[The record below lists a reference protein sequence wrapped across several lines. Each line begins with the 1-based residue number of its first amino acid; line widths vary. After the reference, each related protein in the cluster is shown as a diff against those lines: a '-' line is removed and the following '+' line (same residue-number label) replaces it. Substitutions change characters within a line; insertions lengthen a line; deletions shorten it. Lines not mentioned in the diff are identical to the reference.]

1 MERIKKKLSE
11 NRGIWAIVIYAA
23 FYLPWFIWLEKRTL
37 TQYSVI
43 HMAVDDIIPFCEY
56 FIVFYYIWFL
66 YMIASIAYC
75 VFTDHE
81 TFYRSFFFIATG
93 MTLFLL
99 ISTIFPNGHH
109 LRPSGFARDNIF
121 TMLTAFIYRSDT
133 PTNIFPSIHVYNAIG
148 AHLAIVFN
156 KKLKNNR
163 AVKVISLFT
172 CIGIIL
178 STVFLKQ
185 HSMYDVLGAIVL
197 AVGMYPVCFRSE
209 YMDRLIAK
217 SKHKEA
223 ERLV

>member
-1 MERIKKKLSE
+1 MEKIIRKISE
-11 NRGIWAIVIYAA
+11 NRGIWLIAAYAA

-75 VFTDHE
+75 VFTDRE

-109 LRPSGFARDNIF
+109 LRPAGFPRDNIF
-121 TMLTAFIYRSDT
+121 TILTAFIYSSDT

-148 AHLAIVFN
+148 AHLAISFN
-156 KKLKNNR
+156 RKLKNNR
-163 AVKVISLFT
+163 VIKAVSLFT

-185 HSMYDVLGAIVL
+185 HSMFDVLGALVL
-197 AVGMYPVCFRSE
+197 AIGMYPLCFHSE
-209 YMDRLIAK
+209 YMDKLVAK
-217 SKHKEA
+217 NIGKEA
-223 ERLV
+223 GRLV

>member
-1 MERIKKKLSE
+1 MESLKKKMSQ
-11 NRGIWAIVIYAA
+11 NRGIWLIVLYAA
-23 FYLPWFIWLEKRTL
+23 FYIPWFVWLEQRTL

-66 YMIASIAYC
+66 YMIVAIAYC
-75 VFTDHE
+75 VFTDRE

-109 LRPSGFARDNIF
+109 LRPSGFARNNIF

-148 AHLAIVFN
+148 AHLAIIFN
-156 KKLKNNR
+156 KKFRNNR
-163 AVKVISLFT
+163 VIKAVSLFI

-185 HSMYDVLGAIVL
+185 HSMFDVIGAIVL
-197 AVGMYPVCFRSE
+197 AIGIYPLCFCSE
-209 YMDRLIAK
+209 SMDRFIAK
-217 SKHKEA
+217 WEQKEA
-223 ERLV
+223 